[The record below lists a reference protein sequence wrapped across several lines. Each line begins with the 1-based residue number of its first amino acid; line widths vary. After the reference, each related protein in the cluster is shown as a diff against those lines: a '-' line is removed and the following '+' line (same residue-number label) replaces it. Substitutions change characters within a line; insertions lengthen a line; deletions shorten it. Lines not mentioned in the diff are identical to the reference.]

1 MTETRCRFCLSSDIY
16 RLSDARR
23 RYWRCRTCGGI
34 SAAAECFL
42 DSKAQRTRYLL
53 HRNTLDSAGYEAFL
67 RRFIEPVAS
76 FMQSAGLPVRR
87 VFDYGCGPEPALIEL
102 MRRSIFPGADIR
114 GWDPFFFPECVP
126 FDGGADLVVCLEVAE
141 HFEDVDSSFAGLC
154 RLCRPGGIAAVG
166 TMEVPADDGA
176 FLSWWYKEDCT
187 HVSFYS
193 RKAISAAARRA
204 GLVPC
209 GESALQSDRLF
220 LFARERAEHGV

>member
-42 DSKAQRTRYLL
+42 DSEAQRTRYLL

-67 RRFIEPVAS
+67 R
-76 FMQSAGLPVRR
+76 
-87 VFDYGCGPEPALIEL
+87 CGPEPALIEL

-126 FDGGADLVVCLEVAE
+126 FDGGADLVACLEVAE